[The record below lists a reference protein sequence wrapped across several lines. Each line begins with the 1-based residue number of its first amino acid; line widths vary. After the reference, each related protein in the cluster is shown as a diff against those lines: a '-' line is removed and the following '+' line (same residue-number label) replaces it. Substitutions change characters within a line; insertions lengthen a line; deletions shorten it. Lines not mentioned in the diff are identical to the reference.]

1 MKKLAPFI
9 FLILFFLILIILIP
23 KATVETDVLYVN
35 SFDIPNSEN
44 INVCVLNKQN
54 KLALVNVEKHKNE
67 NLYLYILKLYD
78 HYRNNLPFDYK
89 SPLNGNFEVI
99 NLEKSNNTLDIELDL
114 LYLNGELNE
123 FLTALSWSYG
133 EVGIEKIN
141 LLINGNKFTLKKN
154 QNINVQIE
162 DPYLKTKQV
171 IYYQADDGVIPIT
184 YFHNDEKIDFLV
196 EKLTNKYKVI
206 DIEIQIYDTLLMV
219 YIDDPEEVLTENI
232 IKLVIKSID
241 EFDVYENIIIIL
253 NENEI
258 YNN

>member
-171 IYYQADDGVIPIT
+171 IYYQVDDGVIPIT

-241 EFDVYENIIIIL
+241 ELDVYENIIIIL

>member
-114 LYLNGELNE
+114 LYLNGE
-123 FLTALSWSYG
+123 
-133 EVGIEKIN
+133 VRIEKIN

-232 IKLVIKSID
+232 IKLVIKSIH
-241 EFDVYENIIIIL
+241 ELDVYENIIIIL